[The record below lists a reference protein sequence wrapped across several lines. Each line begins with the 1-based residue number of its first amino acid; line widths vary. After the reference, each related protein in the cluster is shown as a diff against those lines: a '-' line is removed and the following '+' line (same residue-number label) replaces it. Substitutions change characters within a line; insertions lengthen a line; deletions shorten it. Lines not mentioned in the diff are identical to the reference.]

1 MYGIRKE
8 ITHELKRQFAADEIM
23 VVLIWTTESVMALAQ
38 SHGITDV
45 EAETVLYRL
54 GRKPMQEYQQQG
66 ISCNTVLDELTAVR
80 AEQRP
85 VQIPADRLARLVRL
99 AEQALEIQEGIAH
112 DDREPLS
119 GDVIRGKADIAHTRA
134 VLKD

>member
-8 ITHELKRQFAADEIM
+8 ITHELKRQFAADEVM

-45 EAETVLYRL
+45 EADSVLYRL
-54 GRKPMQEYQQQG
+54 GKRSMQEYQQYG
-66 ISCNTVLDELTAVR
+66 ISCDTVLDELMAFR

-99 AEQALEIQEGIAH
+99 AEQALEIQEGIAQ
-112 DDREPLS
+112 DDREPLP
-119 GDVIRGKADIAHTRA
+119 GDVIRGKNDIAHVRA
-134 VLKD
+134 ALKD